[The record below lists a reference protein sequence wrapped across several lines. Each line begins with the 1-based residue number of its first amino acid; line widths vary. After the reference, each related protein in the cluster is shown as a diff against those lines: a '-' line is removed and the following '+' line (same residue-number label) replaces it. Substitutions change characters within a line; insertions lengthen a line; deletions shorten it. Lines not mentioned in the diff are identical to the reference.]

1 MLIHVDYAH
10 VRARVYGIAQLH
22 HNWNHWQKGCKHSSP
37 GQQILQNNCSC
48 GHWGMVAWTFRQ
60 AVSNT
65 HQICLC
71 FTVSFCQTIKQV
83 FSCIPFSNLEVEKGW
98 QCMVSNVETPCQK
111 GLHGGID
118 CYYQWIPF
126 ENQRWSTRMW
136 CYFVRKCSKST
147 LGKINAF
154 FKQNSNLIKFDF
166 LDIPWIFSF
175 FIEMFWITVWV
186 FPSRYWHENSFS
198 KWCPLRIGEETGSQC
213 FSSLFIDMC
222 GSQSKCSNLH

>member
-37 GQQILQNNCSC
+37 GQQALQNNCSC

-83 FSCIPFSNLEVEKGW
+83 FSCIPCSNLEVEKGLAMYGV
-98 QCMVSNVETPCQK
+98 QCWNPLSK
-111 GLHGGID
+111 GVTWRDWLLLSMDSI
-118 CYYQWIPF
+118 W
-126 ENQRWSTRMW
+126 
-136 CYFVRKCSKST
+136 KST
-147 LGKINAF
+147 LIHQNVVLFCQKMFQINPGKNKCF
-154 FKQNSNLIKFDF
+154 FLTKFKFDQIRF
-166 LDIPWIFSF
+166 LGYSLNIFFFYWNVLDYSLSVHIQILAWKFLFKMVSFAHWWGNGFAMFFFLVHWHVWIPI
-175 FIEMFWITVWV
+175 
-186 FPSRYWHENSFS
+186 
-198 KWCPLRIGEETGSQC
+198 
-213 FSSLFIDMC
+213 
-222 GSQSKCSNLH
+222 